1 MFAQYKTY
9 SSCSIIRLLL
19 QMMIFFFCVMCIK
32 LYTYT
37 VHILNA
43 VCCIDVAC

>member
-9 SSCSIIRLLL
+9 SSCSMIRLLL
-19 QMMIFFFCVMCIK
+19 QMMIFFCVMCIK